1 MNNEFLGGDVRRE
14 TIDKE
19 SFIARLRSQ
28 LTASEKGY
36 DLAAIDPAP
45 SKTAC
50 SCSRGELPLFQG
62 KNMSAIP

>member
-19 SFIARLRSQ
+19 SVIARLRSQ

-36 DLAAIDPAP
+36 DLAAIDRAIE
-45 SKTAC
+45 TAC
-50 SCSRGELPLFQG
+50 RAHEG
-62 KNMSAIP
+62 

>member
-19 SFIARLRSQ
+19 SVIARLRGQ

-36 DLAAIDPAP
+36 DLAAIDRRHRDGHVVL
-45 SKTAC
+45 T
-50 SCSRGELPLFQG
+50 RGSAALPG